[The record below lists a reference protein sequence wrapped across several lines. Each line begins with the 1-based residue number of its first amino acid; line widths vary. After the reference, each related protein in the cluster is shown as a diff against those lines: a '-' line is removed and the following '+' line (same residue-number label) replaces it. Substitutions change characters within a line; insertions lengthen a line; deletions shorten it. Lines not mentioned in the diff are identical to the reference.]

1 MLGQRL
7 LPAILMVL
15 PTTAA
20 LTAQT
25 ILVMAAADECKT
37 RPGSA
42 AAAGT
47 HWYYR
52 VNHNNNLRCW
62 YLGPQQEAV
71 RSHAIGAIS
80 HVRWQ
85 PGRRVRSVISR
96 QLAPDD
102 RKLYPQTASAQTAP
116 GDAALPEPRARE
128 LVNPVYFAE
137 RWPDLPKAQNLDA
150 RDAATGSYPETY
162 ATTGADQQRPS
173 ASGFLDAKS
182 AGLRQAYA
190 GKTTFRSVLFDSTLV
205 MALMLLACGILKIT
219 RREDQSHLRPQWR
232 APEGRPRTGR
242 HMRRDSAEATSR
254 KSVAGARHGFVA
266 SRTPRPDDL
275 DDDLKMNLRELMGC
289 LQRAGAAHLSP
300 RSFAPPAR
308 TRRLGGILKRATV

>member
-1 MLGQRL
+1 MLVQRL
-7 LPAILMVL
+7 LPAILIVL
-15 PTTAA
+15 LTTAA

-25 ILVMAAADECKT
+25 ILVKAAADECKT

-42 AAAGT
+42 AAPGT

-62 YLGPQQEAV
+62 YLGPQPEAV
-71 RSHAIGAIS
+71 RSHASGAIS
-80 HVRWQ
+80 HVHRQ
-85 PGRRVRSVISR
+85 PGRRIRSVLLR
-96 QLAPDD
+96 QLAPND
-102 RKLYPQTASAQTAP
+102 RKRYPQTASAQTVP
-116 GDAALPEPRARE
+116 GDAALPEPQARE
-128 LVNPVYFAE
+128 LVIPVDFAA
-137 RWPDLPKAQNLDA
+137 RWLDLPKAQNLDA
-150 RDAATGSYPETY
+150 REVATVSYSETY
-162 ATTGADQQRPS
+162 AATGADQQRPS
-173 ASGFLDAKS
+173 ASGFLDAKN

-190 GKTTFRSVLFDSTLV
+190 GKSTFGSVLLDGTLMMV
-205 MALMLLACGILKIT
+205 LMLLACGILKIT

-254 KSVAGARHGFVA
+254 KSVAGARHGSIA

-275 DDDLKMNLRELMGC
+275 DDDLKMNLRQLMGC

-308 TRRLGGILKRATV
+308 TRRLGGVLKRATV